1 MLTKLSHCFSRK
13 SVITALCFALLCC
26 WASASPVALAEGTR
40 DVRFFDGQDID
51 YWNEGKQVKP
61 FVPQARPLVEKPH
74 PLLPSGSL
82 IRQRDALPFDWTKYE
97 DPKNPEFWDDG
108 GDYVAP
114 RPLREA
120 VANPT
125 QENLEKYA
133 DWQARRVAVLAEF
146 NRKLILQNS
155 TQKVASSSAKQ
166 TRSVESR
173 SPLNLKEV
181 QLLYF
186 YQSSCPHCQAAKAQV
201 EELRRK
207 GLSVTFIQLDSDES
221 PPLHQPSVK
230 YSSALS
236 KQFAVSATPTWVFRR
251 RESSVR
257 LQGAQSDEEIRRE
270 ISRLFASSASP
281 ALNQQN
287 SMKGVV
293 Q

>member
-1 MLTKLSHCFSRK
+1 MLTNLSHCFRSNEIIR
-13 SVITALCFALLCC
+13 VLNYGILFGFVLVRPA
-26 WASASPVALAEGTR
+26 ALAEESIA
-40 DVRFFDGQDID
+40 VRFFDGQDID
-51 YWNEGKQVKP
+51 YWSEGKQVKP
-61 FVPQARPLVEKPH
+61 FIPQARPVTEKQSS
-74 PLLPSGSL
+74 LLPSGSL
-82 IRQRDALPFDWTKYE
+82 IRQRDALPFDWKKYE

-120 VANPT
+120 VANPS

-133 DWQARRVAVLAEF
+133 EWQARRVAVLAEF
-146 NRKLILQNS
+146 NRKLLLQNAA
-155 TQKVASSSAKQ
+155 QKDSRISEKK
-166 TRSVESR
+166 TRSEQSR
-173 SPLNLKEV
+173 TQLNFREV

-207 GLSVTFIQLDSDES
+207 GVHVTFIQLDTEES
-221 PPLHQPSVK
+221 PPLHHPSVK
-230 YSSALS
+230 YSSSLS

-257 LQGAQSDEEIRRE
+257 LQGTQSDEEIRRE
-270 ISRLFASSASP
+270 ISKLFAANVSSV
-281 ALNQQN
+281 LNQKN
-287 SMKGVV
+287 SMKGVF

>member
-1 MLTKLSHCFSRK
+1 MLTNLSHCFRPNGIIRRLSYC
-13 SVITALCFALLCC
+13 SLLVLVFLSPA
-26 WASASPVALAEGTR
+26 ASAEESIA
-40 DVRFFDGQDID
+40 VRFFDGQDLD
-51 YWNEGKQVKP
+51 YWGEGKRVKP
-61 FVPQARPLVEKPH
+61 FMPQARPLTEKQSS
-74 PLLPSGSL
+74 LLPSGSL
-82 IRQRDALPFDWTKYE
+82 IRQRDALPFDWKKYE

-133 DWQARRVAVLAEF
+133 EWQARRVAVVAEF
-146 NRKLILQNS
+146 NRKLLVQNAA
-155 TQKVASSSAKQ
+155 QKDTIGTAKEK
-166 TRSVESR
+166 RSEQSLKR
-173 SPLNLKEV
+173 LNLREV

-207 GLSVTFIQLDSDES
+207 GVHVTFIQLDSEES

-230 YSSALS
+230 YSSSLS

-257 LQGAQSDEEIRRE
+257 LQGAQSEEEIRRE
-270 ISRLFASSASP
+270 ISKLFAANVSSV
-281 ALNQQN
+281 LNQKN
-287 SMKGVV
+287 LMKGVF

>member
-1 MLTKLSHCFSRK
+1 MLTNLSHYFRRNEIIRVLSYGILFGFVLVRP
-13 SVITALCFALLCC
+13 A
-26 WASASPVALAEGTR
+26 ALAEESIA
-40 DVRFFDGQDID
+40 VRFFEGQDID
-51 YWNEGKQVKP
+51 YWSEGKQVKP
-61 FVPQARPLVEKPH
+61 FIPQARPVTEKQSS
-74 PLLPSGSL
+74 LLPSDSL
-82 IRQRDALPFDWTKYE
+82 IRQRDALPFDWKKYE

-120 VANPT
+120 VANPS
-125 QENLEKYA
+125 QENMEKYA
-133 DWQARRVAVLAEF
+133 EWQARRVAVLAEF
-146 NRKLILQNS
+146 NRKLLLQNAG
-155 TQKVASSSAKQ
+155 QKDSRISEKK
-166 TRSVESR
+166 TRSEQSR
-173 SPLNLKEV
+173 TQLNLREV

-207 GLSVTFIQLDSDES
+207 GVHVTFIQLDTEES

-230 YSSALS
+230 YSSSLS

-257 LQGAQSDEEIRRE
+257 LQGAQSEEEIRRE
-270 ISRLFASSASP
+270 ISKLFAANVSSV
-281 ALNQQN
+281 LNQKN
-287 SMKGVV
+287 SMKGVF

>member
-1 MLTKLSHCFSRK
+1 MLTNLSHCFRSNEIIR
-13 SVITALCFALLCC
+13 VLNYGILFGFVLVRPA
-26 WASASPVALAEGTR
+26 ALAEESIA
-40 DVRFFDGQDID
+40 VRFFDGQDID
-51 YWNEGKQVKP
+51 YWSEGKQVKP
-61 FVPQARPLVEKPH
+61 FIPQARPVTEKQSS
-74 PLLPSGSL
+74 LLPSGSL
-82 IRQRDALPFDWTKYE
+82 IRQRDALPFDWKKYE

-120 VANPT
+120 VANPS

-133 DWQARRVAVLAEF
+133 EWQARRVAVLAEF
-146 NRKLILQNS
+146 NRKLLLQNAA
-155 TQKVASSSAKQ
+155 QKDSRISEKK
-166 TRSVESR
+166 TRSEQSR
-173 SPLNLKEV
+173 ARLNLKEV

-207 GLSVTFIQLDSDES
+207 GVQVTFIQLDSEES

-230 YSSALS
+230 YSSSLS

-270 ISRLFASSASP
+270 ISKLFAANVSSV
-281 ALNQQN
+281 LNQKN
-287 SMKGVV
+287 SMKGVF